1 MNKVKIAVFGEILW
15 DIFGEEKTIGGAPF
29 NFAAHASRLGAEV
42 GLVSAVGSDELGEMA
57 VSAAEGFGVDTEHI
71 ARVDAPTGYCRVTL
85 SDGKPSYEL
94 VRGVAYDM
102 IPEPDAK
109 ITADAFYFGTLAAR
123 SSVSES
129 TLSSLLDG
137 DYREIFFDINIRQS
151 YYTDALINASLSRA
165 TIFKLSR
172 EEMSAVSEPRHAT
185 LADARSYEDVCRS
198 IAERYANLRLI
209 ILTLDCDGAL
219 VYETATGIIHRSPK
233 PTSPA
238 VSTVGAGDSFSACF
252 LVNYLRGAGIGASLS
267 RATALSDY
275 VVTQLG
281 AVPEYPENLYCEIM

>member
-1 MNKVKIAVFGEILW
+1 MKNVKIAVFGEILW

-42 GLVSAVGSDELGEMA
+42 GLVSAVGRDELGDAA
-57 VSAAEGFGVDTEHI
+57 VTAAKGFGVDTENI

-102 IPEPDAK
+102 IPPPEGEIA
-109 ITADAFYFGTLAAR
+109 ADAFYFGTLAAR
-123 SSVSES
+123 SGVSAS

-137 DYREIFFDINIRQS
+137 DYREIFFDINIRQN
-151 YYTDALINASLSRA
+151 YYTEELIDASLRRA

-172 EEMSAVSEPRHAT
+172 EEMGVLGFGNDEVDLCRKVS
-185 LADARSYEDVCRS
+185 
-198 IAERYANLRLI
+198 ERYANLRLV
-209 ILTLDCDGAL
+209 ILTLDRDGAL
-219 VYETATGIIHRSPK
+219 VYETATGLIYRSPK

-252 LVNYLRGAGIGASLS
+252 LVNYLRGTGIEDSLR

-281 AVPEYPENLYCEIM
+281 AVPDYPAALRGEIM